1 MGYNKRSWDT
11 FCGMIIMVGLCC
23 CLFGGMGVFLSLEF
37 SIVPYIIFVLGIILI
52 ILSIVAIIWYYKDDK
67 KGKRM

>member
-23 CLFGGMGVFLSLEF
+23 CLFGGMGVFLSPEF
-37 SIVPYIIFVLGIILI
+37 SIVP
-52 ILSIVAIIWYYKDDK
+52 
-67 KGKRM
+67 